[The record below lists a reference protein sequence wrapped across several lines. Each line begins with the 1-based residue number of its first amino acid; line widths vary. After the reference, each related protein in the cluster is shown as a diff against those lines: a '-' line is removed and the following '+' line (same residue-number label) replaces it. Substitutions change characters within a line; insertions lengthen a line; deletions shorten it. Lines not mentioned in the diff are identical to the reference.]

1 MALDYLPT
9 NHCVAANTLRA
20 IRARHP
26 LALSAEAYAPG
37 KYQIGYGN
45 RNDVLR
51 DMTISPC
58 QAEDLLRNDV
68 MYVEAFI
75 RMAVARRLT
84 DRGYQALV
92 SFIFDVGPKSDHARA
107 RLGALHARGE
117 AAFFD
122 GLAVG
127 AGMSRFGAHVGRA
140 ARFFEVEHAGL

>member
-26 LALSAEAYAPG
+26 LALSAEQYAPG

-92 SFIFDVGPKSDHARA
+92 SFIFDVGPKAQSALN
-107 RLGALHARGE
+107 RLSILHDRGE

-122 GLAVG
+122 GLAG
-127 AGMSRFGAHVGRA
+127 CADYSRFGAHIGRA
-140 ARFFEVEHAGL
+140 ARFFECEQAGL